1 MSIVITGNPG
11 VGKHTIT
18 ELIADK
24 MELAIIDIN
33 KIAKDSEL
41 FEKNGDTND
50 VDVEVLEKILESKI
64 SENNIIIGHLA
75 PYVLRKNQVKIMIV
89 LRRSPYD
96 LIPVYENRKYGNDKI
111 KDNIGSE
118 ILGIIANDAIDKFQ
132 EKIFQINVSGKTVV
146 EVFEKIMSVIVNK
159 KESEVVDWLEDA
171 YPTNRILVIVLFIA
185 FAIIMV
191 KINPLAPT
199 RDPATIN
206 TLLSNNKPAKAA
218 AIPDRE
224 LSKEITTGISPP
236 PIGITNPIP
245 AARVKTKKIE
255 K

>member
-18 ELIADK
+18 QLVADK
-24 MELAIIDIN
+24 MKLAVIDIN

-50 VDVEVLEKILESKI
+50 VDVEALEKILESKI
-64 SENNIIIGHLA
+64 SENSIIVGHLA

-132 EKIFQINVSGKTVV
+132 EKTFQINVSGKTVV
-146 EVFEKIMSVIVNK
+146 EVFEKIMSIIVNK
-159 KESEVVDWLEDA
+159 KGNEIVDWLE
-171 YPTNRILVIVLFIA
+171 LVRKNNDLGKF
-185 FAIIMV
+185 FA
-191 KINPLAPT
+191 
-199 RDPATIN
+199 D
-206 TLLSNNKPAKAA
+206 
-218 AIPDRE
+218 
-224 LSKEITTGISPP
+224 
-236 PIGITNPIP
+236 
-245 AARVKTKKIE
+245 
-255 K
+255 